1 MKAKQ
6 IKNNET
12 YKKSDWIIMKKLR
25 KMEWWILICAIIL
38 CGIGLVAL
46 FSASYDSNLDE
57 FKKQAVWIGVSL
69 GIMIVIMFIDYKIL
83 IKLSPILYG
92 IAIISLI
99 AVLFTKP
106 ISGARSWFV
115 IGDDL
120 ISFQPAEISKVF
132 IILFL
137 SYVISIIQRKGRSE
151 INKITKLGII
161 LATIAIPVLL
171 IIIEPDYG
179 TATAYIIA
187 FVIMIFVAGID
198 KKYIISAFA
207 IIIIVVPLIY
217 NFVLPKHA
225 KSRIDTFLHPE
236 SDPRGAGYNILQSK
250 LAIGSGQVTG
260 MGILQG
266 NQTQLGYLYPKSTDF
281 IFSVIGEEMGF
292 VVACSVILLNVVI
305 ITKSIQI
312 AKGTKDETGS
322 YVAAGIC
329 GIFLFHTLENVG
341 MTMGLL
347 PITGVPLLFVSYGRK
362 FNDNKLFVPWNFA
375 KYKWAKKE
383 RNV

>member
-1 MKAKQ
+1 
-6 IKNNET
+6 
-12 YKKSDWIIMKKLR
+12 MKKLR

-292 VVACSVILLNVVI
+292 VVAC
-305 ITKSIQI
+305 
-312 AKGTKDETGS
+312 
-322 YVAAGIC
+322 
-329 GIFLFHTLENVG
+329 H
-341 MTMGLL
+341 
-347 PITGVPLLFVSYGRK
+347 
-362 FNDNKLFVPWNFA
+362 
-375 KYKWAKKE
+375 
-383 RNV
+383 